1 MPRGILTNQSVN
13 CKDTVV
19 GFSSPNPICLYT
31 EYGNK
36 LTLAPKSN
44 SALSIEWSPMTQ
56 EIVGTPGSRNLGAV

>member
-1 MPRGILTNQSVN
+1 MPRGVLTDRLAN

-19 GFSSPNPICLYT
+19 GFSSPKPIFLYT

-44 SALSIEWSPMTQ
+44 SARSIEWSPMTQ
-56 EIVGTPGSRNLGAV
+56 EIVGTPGSRNLGIV